1 MSSTS
6 LAVGATQSVVSG
18 MEGALR
24 DRHLAQ
30 AHVEE
35 RPEKVGDFAGGQAE
49 FVLKRMGRSVNF
61 GRDPVGGCP

>member
-1 MSSTS
+1 
-6 LAVGATQSVVSG
+6 